1 MSKLLLLF
9 LVMMGLASG
18 ALIGMNVHEV
28 SKDNLDKGDTAISII
43 NIIIGGVM
51 FFIGLAMLFFLQ
63 KPASAMIAPPAP
75 VPAPLVAST
84 PPAPTAVFTSPAKP
98 AIKKR
103 AKMTV
108 PSDLNLSEIPT

>member
-28 SKDNLDKGDTAISII
+28 NKDNLDKGDTAISII

-75 VPAPLVAST
+75 APAPLVSA
-84 PPAPTAVFTSPAKP
+84 PPAPTTVFTPPAKP